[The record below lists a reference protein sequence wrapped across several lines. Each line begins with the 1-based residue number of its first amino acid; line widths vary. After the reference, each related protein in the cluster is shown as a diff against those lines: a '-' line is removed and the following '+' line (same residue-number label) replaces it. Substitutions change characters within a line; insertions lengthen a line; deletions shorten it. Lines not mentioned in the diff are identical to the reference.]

1 MSSAMS
7 FFSYELFSYGF
18 FNYMNSFIREKFL
31 FMKVFHIRTFLS
43 HHQLYAIYVTC
54 RRQFHT
60 NVKTRKNL
68 EQVKSTFYL
77 LHISLV
83 AQFFI

>member
-1 MSSAMS
+1 MDFSAIWILLFVKS
-7 FFSYELFSYGF
+7 FFLWK
-18 FNYMNSFIREKFL
+18 SFIFERFYL
-31 FMKVFHIRTFLS
+31 IISYTQFMLHVVVSFIQVSKH
-43 HHQLYAIYVTC
+43 
-54 RRQFHT
+54 
-60 NVKTRKNL
+60 KKNL